1 MPHTCVFGCRATDVV
16 MHVFPNPN
24 KFPER
29 FKSWVSLVGG
39 DLQMLTDSE
48 IYEKKRICDIHFSD
62 NHRNRFKRLSVLAIP
77 SLHLP
82 HTSTGQH
89 ADPGNHDQLNVY
101 HVATSSI
108 ESSRA
113 QRAEHASQIPSV
125 LSSAASIGLG
135 QLSNLLAE
143 HNYSAASLRLKISP
157 LYIMIL
163 VHNHCNFKK

>member
-108 ESSRA
+108 GTPIFITFDDYYKIFLFPK
-113 QRAEHASQIPSV
+113 H
-125 LSSAASIGLG
+125 
-135 QLSNLLAE
+135 NLI
-143 HNYSAASLRLKISP
+143 SLYYLFGKQ
-157 LYIMIL
+157 
-163 VHNHCNFKK
+163 